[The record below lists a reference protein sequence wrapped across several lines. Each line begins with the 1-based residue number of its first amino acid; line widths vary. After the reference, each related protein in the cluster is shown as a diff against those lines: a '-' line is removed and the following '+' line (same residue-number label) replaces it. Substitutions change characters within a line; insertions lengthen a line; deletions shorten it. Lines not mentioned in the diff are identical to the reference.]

1 MSVKQFHRGR
11 HDTVPRERRFTAWL
25 MHGLEPLTHPL
36 RPFAPG
42 AATFGCHPS
51 SSLSRTS
58 ILTGNAMNVDL
69 EGLPRTAYHTLTQS
83 RMG

>member
-11 HDTVPRERRFTAWL
+11 HDTFPRERRFTAWL
-25 MHGLEPLTHPL
+25 MQGLKPLTCLTCPL

-51 SSLSRTS
+51 SRC
-58 ILTGNAMNVDL
+58 
-69 EGLPRTAYHTLTQS
+69 
-83 RMG
+83 